1 MIKIIIALM
10 LYVMSSYAFAETQ
23 YETFKDE
30 IELTR
35 KIVAKQRNDLVLE
48 KMGLTVHEEKKFFG
62 IYNEYR
68 DEMKPLLDK
77 EVKLLTDYA
86 DTYVNNNLSDDQA
99 ITFAKTLLELKAE
112 KIVLRQKYLD
122 RFSKMVSPKHA
133 ARFIQLENKLDA
145 IMNYDL
151 ARKVP
156 LVPVNNK

>member
-10 LYVMSSYAFAETQ
+10 LYVMSLYAFAETQ

-99 ITFAKTLLELKAE
+99 IAFAKTLLELKAE
-112 KIVLRQKYLD
+112 KIALRQKYLD
-122 RFSKMVSPKHA
+122 RISKMVSPKHA